1 MTINMTKVRQA
12 VANYE
17 RKEQIT
23 IILRELLD
31 DINHRGSTPLHYTA
45 TSPSSASLGCGN
57 YRSRRTTPIL
67 ANSDR

>member
-1 MTINMTKVRQA
+1 MNKVRQA
-12 VANYE
+12 VAQYE

-31 DINHRGSTPLHYTA
+31 DLNQRGSTPLHYTA
-45 TSPSSASLGCGN
+45 TSPSSASLGCGS
-57 YRSRRTTPIL
+57 YRSRRTTPVI